1 MRSSAKLAM
10 LLALAGC
17 QQTGGYDQEPYTG
30 RAPYP
35 HAMQMIS
42 TGARAYRV
50 GTPVSIRLTNTTD
63 RAVGYNLCRA
73 KLERSHDGDWQE
85 IMPSLGEICTA
96 ELRNLR
102 PGQSATFVFRT
113 PPGAR
118 GGDYRVRAFL
128 TDQRAAQS
136 VEAVSNMFMLQ
147 RDSSD

>member
-10 LLALAGC
+10 LLAFAGC
-17 QQTGGYDQEPYTG
+17 QQTGGYDHGSDHG

-96 ELRNLR
+96 ELRSLR

-113 PPGAR
+113 PPRAR

-128 TDQRAAQS
+128 TDQRAA
-136 VEAVSNMFMLQ
+136 
-147 RDSSD
+147 